1 MKTPYQI
8 AISSPNAYLQF
19 LCDYQYDLILERAI
33 GANIVNSNVGEE
45 NLYNALISVKNN
57 SPETLKVIMNFP
69 LSSIPSNNASEN
81 ALVQKIAGLSKSPT
95 TAKRVQ
101 LAPFCSPDFE
111 GPLTYDQQQAIS
123 NGACNTGGGGGL
135 DWTSDNTSTA
145 LNVLGDIFGTV
156 SDWFGKKPPAPVDT
170 TDPNNKPVEEDEPTD
185 FMPWVFAGVAVLVIV
200 VVAVI
205 LYKKRKG

>member
-1 MKTPYQI
+1 MKTPYQT
-8 AISSPNAYLQF
+8 ALSSPNAYLQF

-69 LSSIPSNNASEN
+69 LSPIPSNSAAEN
-81 ALVQKIAGLSKSPT
+81 ALVEKIASLGKSPRFS
-95 TAKRVQ
+95 AKKQ
-101 LAPFCSPDFE
+101 LASFCSPDFT

-123 NGACNTGGGGGL
+123 NGACNTDDGNGL
-135 DWTSDNTSTA
+135 NWTSENTSTA
-145 LNVLGDIFGTV
+145 ISVLGDIFGTV
-156 SDWFGKKPPAPVDT
+156 GDWFGKKPPAPDDT
-170 TDPNNKPVEEDEPTD
+170 TTTPTEFEGEEPTD
-185 FMPWVFAGVAVLVIV
+185 YMPWVFAGVAVLVVV

-205 LYKKRKG
+205 LYSKRKG